1 MVGSAQLILNWVR
14 LASLQLDSIWQV
26 LHRLTDEEEDPKR
39 QQLQVGAQRLG
50 KTHISQLE
58 LIKAH
63 PGSPSGAL

>member
-39 QQLQVGAQRLG
+39 QQLQVGAQ
-50 KTHISQLE
+50 
-58 LIKAH
+58 
-63 PGSPSGAL
+63 